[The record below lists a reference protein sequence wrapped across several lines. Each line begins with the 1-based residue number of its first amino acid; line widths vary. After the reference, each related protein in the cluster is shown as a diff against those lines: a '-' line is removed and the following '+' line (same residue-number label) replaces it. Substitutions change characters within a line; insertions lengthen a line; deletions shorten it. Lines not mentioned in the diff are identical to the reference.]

1 MSKAEISALV
11 GNKAAMKAIKLIDR
25 AASACHF
32 GELTDKELCADIE
45 AFRSELAAMVEDDTG
60 S

>member
-1 MSKAEISALV
+1 MNDEELKALAA
-11 GNKAAMKAIKLIDR
+11 NKTAMKAIKLIDR

-32 GELTDKELCADIE
+32 GELKDDELCADIKQ
-45 AFRSELAAMVEDDTG
+45 FRDELAQKLDAD